1 MKYSSRLIFSIALF
15 AVILISSLLKAQE
28 LNDAQKKEIV
38 DKIGQLL
45 IEKYVFPDVGKD
57 CASHIK
63 AMLEDGIF
71 NKVSDKKEFADLLTE
86 ELQSI
91 SKDKHMRVRIQRGIT
106 NQSEPFN
113 PYFEQ
118 YKNLKDNAERNY
130 AFNKVEILDGGIGY
144 VDLRGFAQSNQAYDV
159 AVSAM
164 KFLSNSNA
172 IIFDLRKNGGGSPEM
187 IRFILSYFFEKP
199 THINSLYWRE
209 GDRTVEFWTNE
220 KVDGN
225 KMSDVPMFILTSNF
239 TFSGGEEFTYDVQTQ
254 KRGVIIGEITGG
266 GANPGGMFPA
276 GNSLGIFI
284 PTGRAINPVTNTNWE
299 GVGVKPDFETSA
311 DDALD
316 KALELAKV
324 EAEKYKQKYLDDAK
338 ANFDDLLKNLTMAE
352 ELFAKNNIEADSK
365 VYSTLNN
372 LLKINLIGETEI
384 NMLGY
389 KFLGEQKNQM
399 AISIFKFNTEKY
411 PESANVWDS
420 LAEAYMNAGNNE
432 LAIKNYE
439 KALELNP
446 QNTNAAE
453 LLKKLKTK

>member
-1 MKYSSRLIFSIALF
+1 MKYSSRLIYSIALF

-28 LNDAQKKEIV
+28 LNDEQKKEIV
-38 DKIGQLL
+38 NNIGQLL

-63 AMLEDGIF
+63 AKLEDGIF
-71 NKVSDKKEFADLLTE
+71 SKVSDKKEFADLLTE

-91 SKDKHMRVRIQRGIT
+91 SKDKHMRVRVQREIT
-106 NQSEPFN
+106 NQSEPSN

-144 VDLRGFAQSNQAYDV
+144 IDLRGFAQSNQAYDV
-159 AVSAM
+159 AVLAM

-225 KMSDVPMFILTSNF
+225 KMSDVPMFVLTSNF

-276 GNSLGIFI
+276 GNGLGIFI

-299 GVGVKPDFETSA
+299 GIGVKPDIETSA

-338 ANFDDLLKNLTMAE
+338 ANFDDLLKN
-352 ELFAKNNIEADSK
+352 
-365 VYSTLNN
+365 
-372 LLKINLIGETEI
+372 
-384 NMLGY
+384 
-389 KFLGEQKNQM
+389 
-399 AISIFKFNTEKY
+399 
-411 PESANVWDS
+411 
-420 LAEAYMNAGNNE
+420 
-432 LAIKNYE
+432 
-439 KALELNP
+439 
-446 QNTNAAE
+446 
-453 LLKKLKTK
+453 